1 MRLAGAAGV
10 MLAVAVLSSPCLA
23 QVAPVDGTL
32 KLNDKEYL
40 EQRGLNVLV
49 FSNQYN
55 GMFFDEKTAGIE
67 LIHHGVRT
75 ATGGAVRLKPTPEQ
89 WDQIPKVVKRTVD
102 KQANSI
108 EVRLRYDD
116 YDFESS
122 VVVKPDVEGFLVSVY
137 LDKPLPERLEGR
149 TGLNLEFLP
158 SAYFEKTYLVD
169 GRPGIFP
176 LYPSGPT
183 KVRPA
188 DTQIRQF
195 AGHSTF
201 DDRGRKEYVE
211 AEPIA
216 SGTTLVLAP
225 ADPER
230 RVTIR
235 TVAGGDLTLLDG
247 RNVAQNGWYV
257 VRTLLP
263 AKATGK
269 VVEWSVRPHTIAG
282 WKRAPVI
289 GFSQAGYHPAQQ
301 KVGVIELDTNDTPL
315 ATASVFEVTAE
326 GDAVERLAAKVEPW
340 GKYLRYAYATFDFS
354 SIERPG
360 LYFIQY
366 GDRRTETFPI
376 DVRAHAS
383 LWHQTLD
390 VWFPVQ
396 MDHMFVNEAYRVWHG
411 AAHLDD
417 ARQAPVDH
425 QHFDGYRMG
434 PSTETRYKPG
444 EHVPGLNVGG
454 WFDAG
459 DDDIRTGSHSAA
471 VMHLVDTWEHFK
483 PQRDETLVDQARRY
497 VDIHH
502 PDGKPDI
509 LQQIEQG
516 ALALVAQHRAFGRAI
531 PGIIAPQLHQYHHLG
546 DWSTQT
552 DGRLYDPSLPPYESD
567 GTKSGTPDDR
577 WVFTNKSAWN
587 NYISSAALAAA
598 SRALRGYNDA
608 LADECLAAAK
618 KAWDDERQS
627 TTVDTGLEA
636 MFRPVPELEATL
648 QLLTSTKDVRYARR
662 FEELIGPA
670 LDRSLDWSISAAV
683 RALPYLDGA
692 YRERLLPY
700 VRKYREQID
709 ALSRQNPYG
718 VPVTTR
724 GWAGNAAVISW
735 AVTNYHLHEAFPEL
749 FGREHVL
756 QGLNY
761 ILGRH
766 PVSNVSFVSGV
777 GTHSKKIAYGMNRA
791 NFSFIAGGVV
801 PGVLVLKPDFPE
813 HKEDWPFLWGENEYV
828 IDICAEYI
836 FLANAV
842 NELLRD

>member
-1 MRLAGAAGV
+1 M
-10 MLAVAVLSSPCLA
+10 C
-23 QVAPVDGTL
+23 
-32 KLNDKEYL
+32 
-40 EQRGLNVLV
+40 
-49 FSNQYN
+49 
-55 GMFFDEKTAGIE
+55 
-67 LIHHGVRT
+67 
-75 ATGGAVRLKPTPEQ
+75 
-89 WDQIPKVVKRTVD
+89 
-102 KQANSI
+102 
-108 EVRLRYDD
+108 
-116 YDFESS
+116 
-122 VVVKPDVEGFLVSVY
+122 VVKPDVEGFLVSVY

-176 LYPSGPT
+176 LYPSGPM

-235 TVAGGDLTLLDG
+235 SVAGGDLTLLDG

-340 GKYLRYAYATFDFS
+340 GKYLRYAYASFDFS

-483 PQRDETLVDQARRY
+483 PKRDETLVDQARRY

-587 NYISSAALAAA
+587 NDISSAALAAA

-636 MFRPVPELEATL
+636 LFRP
-648 QLLTSTKDVRYARR
+648 ARR
-662 FEELIGPA
+662 AGGHPPAADQHEGRPVCEEVRGA
-670 LDRSLDWSISAAV
+670 DRTRSRPIVGLEHLGRRPSVAVPRRGLPREAAPLPPEVPRADRCLVPTESLRRADHHPRLGGQRGRDQLGRHQLPFAQGVPRAV
-683 RALPYLDGA
+683 RAGARPAGAQLHPRSSPGVERLVRLRCRDPLQEDRVRDESRGLQLHRRWRGSRCPGPEAGLPRAQRGLAVPLG
-692 YRERLLPY
+692 RER
-700 VRKYREQID
+700 VRDRHLCGVHLSGERRE
-709 ALSRQNPYG
+709 R
-718 VPVTTR
+718 T
-724 GWAGNAAVISW
+724 AA
-735 AVTNYHLHEAFPEL
+735 
-749 FGREHVL
+749 
-756 QGLNY
+756 
-761 ILGRH
+761 
-766 PVSNVSFVSGV
+766 
-777 GTHSKKIAYGMNRA
+777 
-791 NFSFIAGGVV
+791 
-801 PGVLVLKPDFPE
+801 
-813 HKEDWPFLWGENEYV
+813 
-828 IDICAEYI
+828 
-836 FLANAV
+836 
-842 NELLRD
+842 